1 MGLSSQEYMAPFR
14 GHPRLLVLRICVL
27 LCSISWGRA
36 QYTQYAQKPHIIMIV
51 ADDLGWDDVSF
62 HGSPQIPTPTLDG
75 LANTGV
81 ILNNYYVSPMDS
93 PSRAA
98 FMTGKYALNLGLQH
112 DTIHNKQPFGVP
124 LAEKLLPEYLRQLG
138 YSTHAVGKWQLGFFA
153 KEFTPTYRGFD
164 SFYGFW
170 TSGQD
175 YYNHVTYDGSYGLDL
190 RQDLAVVYNETGTYG
205 TELFTRE
212 ADKVIN
218 HHDSS
223 KPLFL
228 YFAQQAVHV
237 GNENQP
243 LQAPQKYLDRLSYI
257 GDEKRRTFAGMVSA
271 LDESV
276 RQIVTTL
283 KRKGLYDNSII
294 IFTTDNGG
302 AAGGLDASAGSN
314 YPLRGAKNTL
324 WEGGVRGVGF
334 VHSPLLKKRGRVSTA
349 LLHASDWFPTFYSLA
364 GGDVKSLGP
373 IDGFNIWDTISNDA
387 QSPRYEILHGLDSLK
402 EKKAALRIG
411 DYKMIVH
418 QNRSFYGDWYPRPE
432 SLHELDQVPKPSL
445 LKDVTVDCT
454 VKHPHP
460 LLYTK
465 APICNPEKK
474 PCLFNIKWDP
484 CEYHNLADFMP
495 NTLKVM
501 VERLKFY
508 YRKSAPVLYPQAD
521 ENARPDQHGGV
532 WSPWR
537 DKPDIDQTINDYV
550 YPNSYYDSPK
560 SASGLPSQN
569 QLDQFMKYQGLLP
582 ESNAHQNP
590 FGLSSNVEDIII
602 NFRDHSS
609 DKPADK
615 QHIATIATTAS
626 PATTPTTTAAT
637 APPVTTVTTAAPVT
651 TATTPTLATVDTG
664 PPPPPSIPPAIASG
678 NSQKLDYSAQ
688 RPKPFYPTGYL
699 KGFFQHQ
706 IVGFVPTTA
715 PSAAAAKLVPDT
727 VKEVGHVVPKPVKYV
742 NPINLRP
749 TQKMPTLHAWPSQE
763 SLVPNDVENVI
774 RDQGFTKQL
783 SSSHVEE
790 VSLLPT
796 EKPSVK
802 VTPKSVL
809 FGSHTHETLPEILD
823 IIDES
828 AVPNAYAIGGSGGRE
843 IPKIFDVID
852 EAHNRHNQD
861 SASHKQGPI
870 ATSKVLTSNDVGSG
884 MGVGLTGLPK
894 GISVFGKLG
903 DGKILPKPHDI
914 KGKGREHIVAK
925 EKPSKG
931 PKKNKIHKFIGNI
944 TIDGRRYLVVGT
956 ETEESDSI
964 SSHVEG
970 NTITLHVP
978 KSKKTKNHD
987 KKSKD
992 KSSSESADSKSEI
1005 GIVHVSSEPGIG
1017 EITDY
1022 VDEDEDENETPTN
1035 KTLAAHNITA
1045 VTTAGNNTKC
1055 EKVVQLDT
1063 SDNAVVVSSVVI
1075 VVIASA
1081 MVVGVAVVAM
1091 VAVVARHCQN
1101 ARN

>member
-1 MGLSSQEYMAPFR
+1 MGITSQDYMASFR
-14 GHPRLLVLRICVL
+14 CSPRLMVLRILVIFY
-27 LCSISWGRA
+27 SIYYLDA
-36 QYTQYAQKPHIIMIV
+36 QQQVAQKPHIIMIV

-75 LANTGV
+75 LANSGV

-112 DTIHNKQPFGVP
+112 DTIHNRQPFGVP
-124 LAEKLLPEYLRQLG
+124 LKEKLLPEHLRQLG

-175 YYNHVTYDGSYGLDL
+175 YFSHVTYDGNYGLDL
-190 RQDLAVVYNETGTYG
+190 RRNLDAVYNETGTYG

-212 ADKVIN
+212 ADKVLN
-218 HHDSS
+218 DHDGT

-237 GNENQP
+237 GNGNEP
-243 LQAPQKYLDRLSYI
+243 LQAPKKYLDRLGYI
-257 GDEKRRTFAGMVSA
+257 GDKKRRTFAGMVSA

-283 KRKGLYDNSII
+283 KKKGLYDNSII
-294 IFTTDNGG
+294 IFTTDNGA

-314 YPLRGAKNTL
+314 YPLRGSKNTL
-324 WEGGVRGVGF
+324 WEGGVRAVGF

-349 LLHASDWFPTFYSLA
+349 LLHASDWLPTFYALA
-364 GGDVKSLGP
+364 GGDVKGLGP
-373 IDGFNIWDTISNDA
+373 IDGFNIWETISNDA
-387 QSPRYEILHGLDSLK
+387 QSPRYEILHGLDTMK

-418 QNRSFYGDWYPRPE
+418 QNRTFYSDWYPRPE
-432 SLHELDQVPKPSL
+432 SLHELDQVPKPST
-445 LKDVTVDCT
+445 LKDASVDCT

-501 VERLKFY
+501 IDRLKFY
-508 YRKSAPVLYPQAD
+508 YRKSAPAVYPQAD
-521 ENARPDQHGGV
+521 DNANPDQHGGV

-537 DKPDIDQTINDYV
+537 DKPDIDQTMNDYV

-560 SASGLPSQN
+560 LSPGNPSKN
-569 QLDQFMKYQGLLP
+569 QLDLFMNDQAIKETSAP
-582 ESNAHQNP
+582 SEI
-590 FGLSSNVEDIII
+590 EDIII
-602 NFRDHSS
+602 NFRDPNAAAHKDSAVS
-609 DKPADK
+609 PTKPATL
-615 QHIATIATTAS
+615 ATTATAATTAS
-626 PATTPTTTAAT
+626 TPVAQTDAVTTPTTASTAST
-637 APPVTTVTTAAPVT
+637 APPAVTTAAPIT
-651 TATTPTLATVDTG
+651 SAA
-664 PPPPPSIPPAIASG
+664 PPASIPPAIASVV
-678 NSQKLDYSAQ
+678 SKKLDYSAQ
-688 RPKPFYPTGYL
+688 RPRPFRPTGFL

-706 IVGFVPTTA
+706 LSSPL
-715 PSAAAAKLVPDT
+715 PSHFAGGSQLIPDT
-727 VKEVGHVVPKPVKYV
+727 VKEVEHIVQEQQRPKPAKYF
-742 NPINLRP
+742 NPLNHR
-749 TQKMPTLHAWPSQE
+749 TTKMPAIHAWPTQQSY
-763 SLVPNDVENVI
+763 VPEDVQNVI
-774 RDQGFTKQL
+774 RQQGFSKHL
-783 SSSHVEE
+783 ASSHVEE
-790 VSLLPT
+790 VSMLPPM
-796 EKPSVK
+796 KPSVK
-802 VTPKSVL
+802 SSSA
-809 FGSHTHETLPEILD
+809 FGEPSDKASTLPEILD
-823 IIDES
+823 IIDEPS
-828 AVPNAYAIGGSGGRE
+828 VPYAADGSGQHE
-843 IPKIFDVID
+843 IPKIFDIID
-852 EAHNRHNQD
+852 EAHNQQ
-861 SASHKQGPI
+861 SKVKEFSSHKQGPI
-870 ATSKVLTSNDVGSG
+870 ATSKILTSKDVGSG
-884 MGVGLTGLPK
+884 MGVGLNGLPE

-903 DGKILPKPHDI
+903 DEKILSKSHDT
-914 KGKGREHIVAK
+914 KAKGREHIVAK
-925 EKPSKG
+925 VKPTKQA
-931 PKKNKIHKFIGNI
+931 KKPAVHKFIGNI

-956 ETEESDSI
+956 ESEETDSVTT
-964 SSHVEG
+964 HMDG
-970 NTITLHVP
+970 DRITLHLP
-978 KSKKTKNHD
+978 KSKKTNTHD
-987 KKSKD
+987 QKSKD
-992 KSSSESADSKSEI
+992 KSKSSESADSKSEI
-1005 GIVHVSSEPGIG
+1005 G

-1022 VDEDEDENETPTN
+1022 IDLDEDDEKPTN

>member
-1 MGLSSQEYMAPFR
+1 
-14 GHPRLLVLRICVL
+14 
-27 LCSISWGRA
+27 
-36 QYTQYAQKPHIIMIV
+36 MIV

-75 LANTGV
+75 LANSGV

-112 DTIHNKQPFGVP
+112 DTIHNKQPFGLP
-124 LAEKLLPEYLRQLG
+124 LKEKLMPEYLRQLG

-175 YYNHVTYDGSYGLDL
+175 YFSHVAYDGSYGLDL
-190 RQDLAVVYNETGTYG
+190 RRDLAAVYNETGTYG

-218 HHDSS
+218 DHDTT

-237 GNENQP
+237 GNENEP
-243 LQAPQKYLDRLSYI
+243 LQAPKKYLDRLSYI

-283 KRKGLYDNSII
+283 KKKGLYDNSII
-294 IFTTDNGG
+294 IFTTDNGA

-334 VHSPLLKKRGRVSTA
+334 VHSPLLKKRGRVSNA
-349 LLHASDWFPTFYSLA
+349 LLHASDWFPTIYALA
-364 GGDVKSLGP
+364 GGNVKSLGS
-373 IDGFNIWDTISNDA
+373 IDGFNVWDTVSNDA
-387 QSPRYEILHGLDSLK
+387 QSPRYEVLHGLDSLK
-402 EKKAALRIG
+402 EKRAALRIG

-418 QNRSFYGDWYPRPE
+418 QNRSFYSDWYPRPE

-445 LKDVTVDCT
+445 LKGASVDCT

-465 APICNPEKK
+465 APMCNPEKK

-501 VERLKFY
+501 IDRLKFY
-508 YRKSAPVLYPQAD
+508 YRKSAPAVYPQAD
-521 ENARPDQHGGV
+521 EGANPDQHEGV

-537 DKPDIDQTINDYV
+537 DSPDVDQTMNDYV
-550 YPNSYYDSPK
+550 YPNSYYDSPRK
-560 SASGLPSQN
+560 PPSGPTKN
-569 QLDQFMKYQGLLP
+569 EFDQFMRDQGLVA
-582 ESNAHQNP
+582 SNNANVNP
-590 FGLSSNVEDIII
+590 FAPSSRVEDIII
-602 NFRDHSS
+602 NFRDPNR
-609 DKPADK
+609 DKAAEEQVVPTT
-615 QHIATIATTAS
+615 ATIATTVAPIT
-626 PATTPTTTAAT
+626 PAPVTMTTAGT
-637 APPVTTVTTAAPVT
+637 QSTVPPAVTTASTAAPVN
-651 TATTPTLATVDTG
+651 TAA
-664 PPPPPSIPPAIASG
+664 PPSSIPPAVVAAV
-678 NSQKLDYSAQ
+678 SQKLDYSAQ
-688 RPKPFYPTGYL
+688 RPKPFRPSGYL

-706 IVGFVPTTA
+706 VVGFPTTK
-715 PSAAAAKLVPDT
+715 PPKLIPET
-727 VKEVGHVVPKPVKYV
+727 VKEVEQIVAKPVKYV
-742 NPINLRP
+742 NPLKVRP
-749 TQKMPTLHAWPSQE
+749 TDNMPAVHAWPTQE
-763 SLVPNDVENVI
+763 SLVPSDVQSVVKPH
-774 RDQGFTKQL
+774 DFTKHL
-783 SSSHVEE
+783 DSSHVEE
-790 VSLLPT
+790 VSMLPPVKSPVKLDQ
-796 EKPSVK
+796 KPVM
-802 VTPKSVL
+802 
-809 FGSHTHETLPEILD
+809 FGSHVHNTLPEILD
-823 IIDES
+823 IIDE
-828 AVPNAYAIGGSGGRE
+828 APNAYAAGGSGQRE
-843 IPKIFDVID
+843 IPKIFDIID
-852 EAHNRHNQD
+852 QAHNERSKVKNI
-861 SASHKQGPI
+861 SSNKEGPI
-870 ATSKVLTSNDVGSG
+870 ATSKLLTSKDVGSG
-884 MGVGLTGLPK
+884 MGVGLTGLPE

-903 DGKILPKPHDI
+903 DQKVLPKPHDI

-925 EKPSKG
+925 EKPSKE
-931 PKKNKIHKFIGNI
+931 KKKPNVHKFIGNI

-964 SSHVEG
+964 SSHMEG
-970 NTITLHVP
+970 NTITLHLP
-978 KSKKTKNHD
+978 KSKKTNTHRQ
-987 KKSKD
+987 KSKD
-992 KSSSESADSKSEI
+992 KSKSSESADSKSEI
-1005 GIVHVSSEPGIG
+1005 GAVRVPSEPGIG

-1022 VDEDEDENETPTN
+1022 IDEDEDDKEKPTN

-1045 VTTAGNNTKC
+1045 VATAGNNTKC